1 MFNLGSFAVSEI
13 LWGTAQNFSDEL
25 LYTLDQLS
33 SGSIEISSDPTEI
46 TDKNGNVVRTIYKSK
61 SGTFSATSALLSPA
75 VINASSGS
83 DIEYAS
89 QAAPIEMP
97 KITIVNAGASA
108 DVSDAKTGSIKVIG
122 IYGNGANGKTLIQG
136 TAASY
141 ENGTY
146 KLVTDPNTGAV
157 TVTMPAVADGD
168 PTQYLVK
175 YQRDMESGMKLSN
188 LADKFPDTV
197 RLTLYV
203 AIVDPCSDT
212 LRAAYVYAP
221 SAQAD
226 PSMTVSLDSDSQETD
241 VTYNLQVDYC
251 STSKVLYYIYFPD
264 EDAVVSAVSNN

>member
-13 LWGTAQNFSDEL
+13 LWGTAQDFSDEL

-33 SGSIEISSDPTEI
+33 SGNIEISSDPTEI

-61 SGTFSATSALLSPA
+61 TGTFSATSALLSPA

-97 KITIVNAGASA
+97 KITIVNAGATA

-136 TAASY
+136 TSASY
-141 ENGTY
+141 ANGTY
-146 KLVTDPNTGAV
+146 KYTTDPNTGAV
-157 TVTMPAVADGD
+157 SVTMPAVADGD

-188 LADKFPDTV
+188 VADKFPNTV

-203 AIVDPCSDT
+203 AIVDPCSDA

-226 PSMTVSLDSDSQETD
+226 PSMTISLDSDSQETD

-251 STSKVLYYIYFPD
+251 STSKDLYYIYFPD
-264 EDAVVSAVSNN
+264 EDAVVSGTVGQ

>member
-33 SGSIEISSDPTEI
+33 SGSIEVSSDATEI
-46 TDKNGNVVRTIYKSK
+46 TDKNGNVVRNIYKSK

-89 QAAPIEMP
+89 TTTPIEMP
-97 KITIVNAGASA
+97 KIIVVNAGGTAN
-108 DVSDAKTGSIKVIG
+108 VSDAKTGTIKVIG

-141 ENGTY
+141 ANGTY
-146 KLVTDPNTGAV
+146 KYTDTGSDVTI
-157 TVTMPAVADGD
+157 TMPAVADGD

-175 YQRDMESGMKLSN
+175 YQRDVESGMKLSN
-188 LADKFPDTV
+188 VADKFPDTV

-226 PSMTVSLDSDSQETD
+226 PSMTISLDSDSQETD

-251 STSKVLYYIYFPD
+251 STSKDLYYIYFPD
-264 EDAVVSAVSNN
+264 EDAVVTGVAG